1 VVEVDSTDVDGL
13 FALLRA
19 RDAPTVDDASADSSE
34 CRGRLLNPA
43 AQEAVAPTPEVS
55 CARHRKVSKIHGLI
69 LVNGLGA
76 DTKWSDSANDPPLSG
91 RNRMSDSKAP
101 AVGNAYREQKVRP
114 MSLVKPVISAEDKSE
129 RSAEEALATMTN
141 VEGEIREFVRRD
153 VVSARRS
160 DVDLGAGNINFLI
173 ERVAGSS
180 IKEIDN
186 LIADLETVREFLRS
200 EGERVAH
207 EITSYAQ
214 ASQAAMSSAKVVSD
228 SMTQWKSAVG
238 AMKADQQR

>member
-1 VVEVDSTDVDGL
+1 
-13 FALLRA
+13 
-19 RDAPTVDDASADSSE
+19 
-34 CRGRLLNPA
+34 
-43 AQEAVAPTPEVS
+43 
-55 CARHRKVSKIHGLI
+55 
-69 LVNGLGA
+69 
-76 DTKWSDSANDPPLSG
+76 
-91 RNRMSDSKAP
+91 
-101 AVGNAYREQKVRP
+101 
-114 MSLVKPVISAEDKSE
+114 MSLVKPVKSAEDKPE
-129 RSAEEALATMTN
+129 RSSDEALTTMAN

-153 VVSARRS
+153 VVSARRT
-160 DVDLGAGNINFLI
+160 DVDLGAGNINFQI

-200 EGERVAH
+200 EGERVAR

-238 AMKADQQR
+238 AMKAEQHR